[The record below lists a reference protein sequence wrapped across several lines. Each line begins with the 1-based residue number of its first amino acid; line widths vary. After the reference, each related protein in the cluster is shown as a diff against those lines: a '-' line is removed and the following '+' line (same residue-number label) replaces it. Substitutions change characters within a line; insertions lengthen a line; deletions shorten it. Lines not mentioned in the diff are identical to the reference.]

1 MLHVFVSGYVQGIGY
16 RQFVKTKAQE
26 LNLAGWV
33 RNLPD
38 GRVEAVFA
46 GESYNIQKML
56 EYLKKGPFLAEVKEI
71 KTEEIEDQK
80 FNSFEIVE

>member
-1 MLHVFVSGYVQGIGY
+1 MLHVLVSGFVQGIGY
-16 RQFVKTKAQE
+16 RQFVKTKAQD
-26 LNLAGWV
+26 LNLVGWV

-38 GRVEAVFA
+38 GKVEAVLQ
-46 GESYNIQKML
+46 GRTEDVEKMIL
-56 EYLKKGPFLAEVKEI
+56 LCRKGPFLAEVKEI